1 MKMRVKYLGSIFCLL
16 ILFLSIMNVSAQP
29 QTQPFLIIVN
39 SKNTISSV
47 DRKFLS
53 DVFLKKVTRW
63 NNDEGIR
70 PVDLLPKS
78 PVRQKF
84 SDVIL
89 KRSVSEVKNYWQQR
103 IFAGYDVPPAEL
115 QLDSEVIKF
124 VSNNTGA
131 IGYVSSES
139 DISGVKILVVN

>member
-1 MKMRVKYLGSIFCLL
+1 MRVKYFGSIFCLL
-16 ILFLSIMNVSAQP
+16 LLLLSIMNVSAQP

-39 SKNTISSV
+39 SKNTMSSV

-63 NNDEGIR
+63 NNDDVVR

-78 PVRQKF
+78 STRQKF
-84 SDVIL
+84 SDMIL

-115 QLDSEVIKF
+115 SLDSDVIKF
-124 VSNNTGA
+124 VANTPGA
-131 IGYVSSES
+131 IGYVSSEA
-139 DISGVKILVVN
+139 DISGVKILIVN